1 MPHVVFNS
9 SDEYMAMEVAP
20 AEAPPTRSIVHHQ
33 SLERPSKR
41 RAKGRRTPTSMMKS
55 SGSSSDSL
63 SSQSRGSSSSD
74 TTPKATP
81 TGGKGSDGE
90 YVDINYSKAIASRV
104 SPEAVVSGRGKG
116 RTNSSSQPPHSGVNR
131 DDSYV
136 AYSPGSTTRNSAAQR
151 PLVLEKVASV
161 VHDDIPRSASMAG
174 KPIATTTHPGGK
186 AVKHHY
192 VNVEFPQTPSPTW
205 PSPSPG
211 AASGVHSKTIPDA
224 PVASDLHSKS
234 VPDPAVTTS
243 ACSKTV
249 SQPATALNSHSKCT
263 PAPPVELNR
272 HSVTPPEPQDMSLTH
287 PKTVLQVPTSVPH
300 RRAPPTKPIPVPPN
314 MRKGSNKKKCD
325 DASTTSDSPT
335 CHDSDSS
342 NSSNCG
348 VKKSSS
354 LSFTTPAPF
363 SPCLSPVTPKSQEA
377 TQSSTRSPFDL
388 DASVVTSDPFDIVRG
403 SNTAPV
409 TIPSDKT
416 SVTPGSP
423 VVMTTSAT
431 TTMPPPFNLTMPSM
445 VTSSTLP
452 PPFDIA
458 VPSPASPRCQLT
470 TTTTTSSG
478 KALVKSE
485 SGSDIT
491 GRPTRN
497 AKLTSRGSTGSL
509 MSMSSTP
516 AMDSESPLA
525 VSCDT
530 TRVPHRSSVSCLLTL
545 DSGLSR
551 KSLNSPQVCSA
562 SSEHNLLGSRHSSK
576 GSICA
581 ADSQPPELHYATLD
595 LSTPADNGDKSQ
607 SVKDFYLPPA
617 IDDNEVPLAYA
628 QIDFVK
634 SEELKMAHKEKRL
647 PFDL

>member
-1 MPHVVFNS
+1 
-9 SDEYMAMEVAP
+9 MEVAP

-81 TGGKGSDGE
+81 SGGKGSDGE
-90 YVDINYSKAIASRV
+90 YVDINYSKAVASRV

-116 RTNSSSQPPHSGVNR
+116 RTNSSSQSPHSGVSR

-136 AYSPGSTTRNSAAQR
+136 AYSPGSTTHDSAAQR

-161 VHDDIPRSASMAG
+161 VHDDIPRSAPMAG
-174 KPIATTTHPGGK
+174 KPAATTTHPGGK
-186 AVKHHY
+186 AAKHHY

-205 PSPSPG
+205 PSPLPG
-211 AASGVHSKTIPDA
+211 AASDVHSKTIPDA
-224 PVASDLHSKS
+224 PVESGLHSKS
-234 VPDPAVTTS
+234 VPDPPVTTGPCTK
-243 ACSKTV
+243 AV
-249 SQPATALNSHSKCT
+249 PQPPTELNSHSKCT
-263 PAPPVELNR
+263 PVPPGELSR
-272 HSVTPPEPQDMSLTH
+272 HSVTPPEPQDVSATH
-287 PKTVLQVPTSVPH
+287 PKPVLPASAPH

-335 CHDSDSS
+335 HHDSDSS
-342 NSSNCG
+342 NGGSCN
-348 VKKSSS
+348 VKKSTS

-377 TQSSTRSPFDL
+377 TQASTPSPFDL
-388 DASVVTSDPFDIVRG
+388 GASVVTSDPFDIVRG

-423 VVMTTSAT
+423 IVVTTSAT
-431 TTMPPPFNLTMPSM
+431 TTMPPPFDLTMPSM
-445 VTSSTLP
+445 ATSSPLP
-452 PPFDIA
+452 PPFDVA
-458 VPSPASPRCQLT
+458 GPASPRCQQT
-470 TTTTTSSG
+470 TTTTTSGG

-485 SGSDIT
+485 SGSDIS

-516 AMDSESPLA
+516 AMGSESPLA

-530 TRVPHRSSVSCLLTL
+530 TGVPHRSSVSCLLTL

-562 SSEHNLLGSRHSSK
+562 SSEHSLLGSRHSSK

-581 ADSQPPELHYATLD
+581 ADSQAPELHYATLD
-595 LSTPADNGDKSQ
+595 LSTPVDNGDKSQ

-617 IDDNEVPLAYA
+617 IDDNDVPLAYA

-647 PFDL
+647 PYES